1 MKLQDLP
8 PHSLPR
14 ADAALKDAR
23 KVPVSGLH
31 DGQVFHGE
39 DWVAEEC
46 PVALVYNGISHAV
59 MLATPA
65 DLEDFALGFSL
76 SEGIVDSP
84 AQVYGIEVQPEVSCA
99 GGASAGSGITVNL
112 DIASASFARLKD
124 RRRTLAGRTGCG
136 LCGTDSLEQAV
147 RAPAALSADTQTVFQ
162 ATAVSSALGQMRE
175 RQRLLGITGATHAAA
190 WCAADG
196 EIVLLREDVG
206 RHNAL
211 DKLIGALSRPGA
223 PAQAA
228 QAGAGFIIV
237 SSRASYEM
245 VQKTASAGVTLLAA
259 VSGVTGLAIDVA
271 QDCGLSLL
279 GFARGQDLSVYSHPR
294 RIIL

>member
-8 PHSLPR
+8 PQTQPR
-14 ADAALKDAR
+14 AELAMTDAR
-23 KVPVSGLH
+23 KVPVTGLH
-31 DGQVFHGE
+31 DGQVFQGE

-84 AQVYGIEVQPEVSCA
+84 AQVYGIEVQSERSCD
-99 GGASAGSGITVNL
+99 GQPGLSVNL
-112 DIASASFARLKD
+112 DIASACFARLKE

-136 LCGTDSLEQAV
+136 LCGTDSLDQAV
-147 RAPAALSADTQTVFQ
+147 RAPSTLPKDTDTVFR
-162 ATAVSSALGQMRE
+162 AAAVSAALGQMRE

-190 WCAADG
+190 WCSAEGA
-196 EIVLLREDVG
+196 IALLREDVG

-211 DKLIGALSRPGA
+211 DKLIGALSRPGV
-223 PAQAA
+223 PVAA
-228 QAGAGFIIV
+228 ARASEGFIIV

-259 VSGVTGLAIDVA
+259 VSGVTGLAVDVA
-271 QDCGLSLL
+271 QGCGLTLL
-279 GFARGQDLSVYSHPR
+279 GFARGQDLSVYSQPQ
-294 RIIL
+294 RIVL

>member
-1 MKLQDLP
+1 MP
-8 PHSLPR
+8 
-14 ADAALKDAR
+14 DAR
-23 KVPVSGLH
+23 RVPVAGLRG
-31 DGQVFHGE
+31 GQLFQGE
-39 DWVAEEC
+39 DWVAEER

-59 MLATPA
+59 MLATPN

-76 SEGIVDSP
+76 SEGIVDNPS
-84 AQVYGIEVQPEVSCA
+84 QIYGIEVQPDVSCD
-99 GGASAGSGITVNL
+99 GQLGITVAL
-112 DIASASFARLKD
+112 DIASSCFARLKE

-147 RAPAALSADTQTVFQ
+147 RMPQALRTDVVFQPAAVSA
-162 ATAVSSALGQMRE
+162 ALGHMRE

-190 WCAADG
+190 WCTPDG
-196 EIVLLREDVG
+196 EIALLREDVG

-211 DKLIGALSRPGA
+211 DKLVGALARDGSLTGAAANIRPD
-223 PAQAA
+223 
-228 QAGAGFIIV
+228 AGFIIV

-245 VQKTASAGVTLLAA
+245 VQKTASAGVSLLAA

-279 GFARGQDLSVYSHPR
+279 GFARGLDLSVYSHPGR
-294 RIIL
+294 LALAARPSP